1 MRRMM
6 TYLILSLFI
15 AVGSVEAFA
24 DRHDSRGKDRER
36 HEQRDKASKKRNSK
50 DYKKGKDN
58 RKDHGNGWSLPAPGK
73 KAPAP
78 RHKAPAPRHYAPA
91 PHHSPNRHTPP
102 PPPPRLGHMVRYA
115 TNGCHDVAVW
125 QVDPYTY
132 IVKYRKGRRYYTRML
147 YPYADR
153 YGEPNTI
160 SVNWQ
165 PLSPWNLIPSIN
177 LNINL

>member
-15 AVGSVEAFA
+15 AVGSVETFA

-36 HEQRDKASKKRNSK
+36 HEQRDKASKKRK

-58 RKDHGNGWSLPAPGK
+58 RKGHGDGWSLPASGK
-73 KAPAP
+73 KAPMP
-78 RHKAPAPRHYAPA
+78 RNYAPS
-91 PHHSPNRHTPP
+91 PHHYQNHHTSPP
-102 PPPPRLGHMVRYA
+102 PPCLGHMVRYA
-115 TNGCHDVAVW
+115 TNGCNDVAVW

-160 SVNWQ
+160 SINWQ